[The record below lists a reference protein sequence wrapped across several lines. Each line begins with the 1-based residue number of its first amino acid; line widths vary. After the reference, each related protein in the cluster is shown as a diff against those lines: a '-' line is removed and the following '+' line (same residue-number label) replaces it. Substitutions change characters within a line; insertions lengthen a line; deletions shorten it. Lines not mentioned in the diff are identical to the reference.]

1 VIIDERIPCAHLTRV
16 FQGLTRLAVE
26 QDRERETGIAL
37 DTQIKH
43 QDKVLM
49 RNAVY
54 RSQWMIVLTSL
65 VVAGMSVAGGDTR
78 PAIFA
83 QQQPALAGQTLSA
96 SGVPALHGIVD
107 SGRNADLR
115 WSDFTPYKTEVA
127 KLYQTNGY
135 SLLWVQNGRVRPQG
149 VAVIQLLQNA
159 DAKGLDPEDYD
170 GSRWQGRLLK
180 LGQNPSEQDLV
191 SFDTAL
197 TVSAMRYIRAV
208 HCGRANPEE
217 FKFQL
222 DVEGNQLALAE
233 FVQTNVLNASDPA
246 AEIQKLEPPFL
257 GYRKLLALL
266 PVYEGYARQDDGQ
279 KLPMVTKTVRPGQ
292 PYAGV
297 VRLEQFLQITG
308 DIPARTQLNPNAT
321 IYEGAL
327 VDGVKYFQGRH
338 GETPTGNLDVRT
350 INELNTPAEARIRQI
365 KLTLE
370 RWRWLPHSFAQPPVV
385 VNLPEYR
392 LRAYNP
398 DGTVAFHK
406 NVIIGKAYGHKSPV
420 FQKEIQYVVFRPY
433 WDVTPTIQR
442 SEIVPHIQKDPT
454 YIAKHNFE
462 VVTPQG
468 EVVTDNQVS
477 PEVLE
482 GIKSLHL
489 MVRQKPGK
497 TNSLGLVKIIFPNSD
512 NVYLHGTDVPELF
525 SQDVRDFSHGC
536 IRVEKPAELAAWV
549 LRNNP
554 GWDLERVRATMHGD
568 KDNLQVNLTTRIPV
582 LIVYG
587 TAAVNEENQVRF
599 FDDIYGYDAELEKA
613 FGRWLSLCLVGA
625 LNQAPSE
632 SHLTRIW
639 V

>member
-1 VIIDERIPCAHLTRV
+1 
-16 FQGLTRLAVE
+16 
-26 QDRERETGIAL
+26 
-37 DTQIKH
+37 
-43 QDKVLM
+43 
-49 RNAVY
+49 
-54 RSQWMIVLTSL
+54 MIVLSS
-65 VVAGMSVAGGDTR
+65 VFVAGMFVASGKT
-78 PAIFA
+78 PALFA
-83 QQQPALAGQTLSA
+83 EPPVVLAGQALSGA
-96 SGVPALHGIVD
+96 GVPALHAIVD
-107 SGRNADLR
+107 SGHNADLR
-115 WSDFTPYKTEVA
+115 WPDFTAYRTEAA
-127 KLYQTNGY
+127 KLYGASGY
-135 SLLWVQNGRVRPQG
+135 SLLWIQNGRVRSQG
-149 VAVIQLLQNA
+149 LAVIGLLQNA

-170 GSRWQGRLLK
+170 SSRWQGRILE
-180 LGQNPSEQDLV
+180 LGQKPSEQDLV

-197 TVSAMRYIRAV
+197 TVSTMRYIRAV
-208 HCGRANPEE
+208 HCGRVSPKE

-222 DVEGNQLALAE
+222 DMGGEQLALAD
-233 FVQTNVLNASDPA
+233 FIQTQVVNAGDPA

-257 GYRKLLALL
+257 GYRKMLELL
-266 PVYEGYARQDDGQ
+266 PTYEGYAKQQGDGP
-279 KLPMVTKTVRPGQ
+279 KLPTVTKTVRPGQ
-292 PYAGV
+292 PYAGLANLG
-297 VRLEQFLQITG
+297 RFLQGIG
-308 DIPARTQLNPNAT
+308 DIPAGTQLNPNAT

-327 VDGVKYFQGRH
+327 VDGVKHYQDRH
-338 GETPTGNLDVRT
+338 GENPTGNLDPRT
-350 INELNTPAEARIRQI
+350 INELNTPPWVRIRQI

-370 RWRWLPHSFAQPPVV
+370 RWRWLPHSFPQPPVV

-392 LRAYNP
+392 VRAMNP
-398 DGTVAFHK
+398 DGTVAFYK

-442 SEIVPHIQKDPT
+442 SEIVPHIQKDPS

-497 TNSLGLVKIIFPNSD
+497 TNSLGLVKIIFPNPD

-587 TAAVNEENQVRF
+587 TAAVNEENQIRF

-613 FGRWLSLCLVGA
+613 LAAGYPYAW
-625 LNQAPSE
+625 
-632 SHLTRIW
+632 
-639 V
+639 